1 MTIVDV
7 ASEGAFRN
15 AGQGALRPKVMTC
28 LFCGHP
34 RRIIDLV
41 GEGWK
46 LSEQRVRKLDIPPAM
61 VNEWSW
67 DGK

>member
-1 MTIVDV
+1 
-7 ASEGAFRN
+7 
-15 AGQGALRPKVMTC
+15 MTC

-34 RRIIDLV
+34 RRMIDLV

-61 VNEWSW
+61 VNEWSR
-67 DGK
+67 DGKVSQPA